1 MTETLLNGGSG
12 SNYKWGQTLS
22 DVTAHVPLN
31 GLRARDLIVDI
42 QRQRI
47 RVVPKRG
54 GNPLLEGALAKPV
67 RCDESTWMIE
77 DGVIVLQLAK
87 DNLRAENTG
96 PSTEWWHGLIAGEDT
111 LDTASVSV
119 SDYVSTAQLTSEQRA
134 ALNKTRAREDEVECA
149 KQRAEA
155 ALDPRKRDAL
165 EKLRAQ
171 FPNIPIEWGNTD
183 ATGEQL
189 PCDNV

>member
-12 SNYKWGQTLS
+12 STYKWGQTLS

-77 DGVIVLQLAK
+77 DGVLVLQLAK

-134 ALNKTRAREDEVECA
+134 ALNKTRAREDEVESA

-189 PCDNV
+189 PCENV